1 MKMWTCDE
9 VQFDGF
15 SADVFE
21 PDFFRFHV
29 FWFCFAEKDERIDQ
43 TDAQNVMIFKS
54 SFDGIKLLISQL
66 YSKRVPFVVN
76 TAAANDKRKKS
87 ENRRQKF

>member
-1 MKMWTCDE
+1 MRTCDE

-21 PDFFRFHV
+21 LDFFRLHV
-29 FWFCFAEKDERIDQ
+29 FWFCFAEKDESIDQ

-66 YSKRVPFVVN
+66 DSKRVSFVVN
-76 TAAANDKRKKS
+76 TTTADDKREKS